1 MQGFIALAEE
11 SLHRAQAFL
20 DTHTSELA
28 DVNVAAPRAEL
39 DDAVR
44 QLSAHAADQE
54 ATRTNVRGDTL
65 KKQSLYDAVR
75 KDHMIPIAQIAR
87 CELRGDTDFADI
99 KVPEN
104 GIGAAKLVAAA
115 RGVAQVARR
124 HEAVFVRAGLAA
136 DFVDRLSAAAD
147 ALEQVI
153 KERGST
159 RLQRTGATAALGAQ
173 VSRGRKAVRLIDASL
188 RRVLKD
194 NAPLQAEWRSARRVG
209 LKTGGPR
216 VPSAVS
222 SVPVAVPASA
232 ISIVGTTGAAAV
244 VPAAQTPPAPEV
256 RAA

>member
-75 KDHMIPIAQIAR
+75 KDHMIPIAQLAR

-99 KVPEN
+99 NV
-104 GIGAAKLVAAA
+104 
-115 RGVAQVARR
+115 
-124 HEAVFVRAGLAA
+124 
-136 DFVDRLSAAAD
+136 
-147 ALEQVI
+147 
-153 KERGST
+153 
-159 RLQRTGATAALGAQ
+159 
-173 VSRGRKAVRLIDASL
+173 
-188 RRVLKD
+188 
-194 NAPLQAEWRSARRVG
+194 
-209 LKTGGPR
+209 
-216 VPSAVS
+216 
-222 SVPVAVPASA
+222 
-232 ISIVGTTGAAAV
+232 
-244 VPAAQTPPAPEV
+244 
-256 RAA
+256 